1 MLRKIKVLFLDNARP
16 ICIGISV
23 LGVFLFAYLLIIRN
37 NMFFSGDQAMTGLM
51 VKDVIAGK
59 FYTWYFYGQY
69 YYGNLFVY
77 IQSLLSIFTGVND
90 YTLYFWEFFFY
101 ALSVLFGLLSFKK
114 PKLWLVPIFSFILF
128 FFGRHLGFAYSIQ
141 GFSFILFIL
150 IFFLWWFKSI
160 IRDDK
165 KIGWQ
170 VLFFTS
176 FMSTVSLWH
185 NPLYIIIFPVLVLVV
200 SYKSFMEKSYTL
212 NWKTFVTSFIGGVLG
227 LVPLFLATLE
237 KKYTNL
243 DYFVGNSTKSY
254 EANIAYHT
262 RDLFYFFQN
271 ERLLS
276 SENVKTFLKSILNN
290 QIPDLQSYIPGL
302 LILFALFGSVFIGL
316 AYLKKDKAIV
326 LNYIYITLISFLV
339 ITKSIP
345 ITEMPFFNL
354 RYAFQNYFLV
364 ILTALEVC
372 ALSSSNFK
380 FKGEFLETPLNLFT
394 KLVTSALVVM
404 ALSMSLV
411 QARNMYA
418 FAGRDL
424 QYNQILYQDLKKL
437 GVKNLFC
444 YDYYQVCISLAFWGK
459 EDGLIVELIDEPNRN
474 PSSVNKV
481 QEAAQKGEKIYS
493 LVQARDYRKSMP
505 LVATYQQS
513 PAAVMYYLISDD
525 YRKSLYYA
533 SN

>member
-1 MLRKIKVLFLDNARP
+1 MLKNIRTFVSKNHRYLFIASTV
-16 ICIGISV
+16 ITV
-23 LGVFLFAYLLIIRN
+23 YLFAYKLIIRN
-37 NMFFSGDQAMTGLM
+37 NIFFSGDQALNGLM
-51 VKDVIAGK
+51 IKDVLDGK
-59 FYTWYFYGQY
+59 YYSWYFYGQY
-69 YYGNLFVY
+69 YFGNLFIYV
-77 IQSLLSIFTGVND
+77 QSFLSIFTGVND
-90 YTLYFWEFFFY
+90 YTLYFWDFFFY
-101 ALSVLFGLLSFKK
+101 ALSVLFGILSFKK

-141 GFSFILFIL
+141 GFSFVLFIL

-176 FMSTVSLWH
+176 FMTTISLWH
-185 NPLYIIIFPVLVLVV
+185 HPLYIIIFPVLALVV
-200 SYKSFMEKSYTL
+200 CFKAFIEKSYAL
-212 NWKTFVTSFIGGVLG
+212 NWKMFVTSFIGAVLG

-254 EANIAYHT
+254 SANIAYHT

-276 SENVKTFLKSILNN
+276 SENVKAFLKSILNN

-302 LILFALFGSVFIGL
+302 LILFALLGSLFIGL
-316 AYLKKDKAIV
+316 TYLKKDKGIV

-339 ITKSIP
+339 ISKSIP
-345 ITEMPFFNL
+345 ITEIPFFNL
-354 RYAFQNYFLV
+354 RYAFQNYFLI

-372 ALSSSNFK
+372 ALSFSNFK
-380 FKGEFLETPLNLFT
+380 FKEQFLETPINLFT
-394 KLVTSALVVM
+394 KLITSSLVVM
-404 ALSMSLV
+404 ALSMSFV

-418 FAGRDL
+418 FAGRGL
-424 QYNQILYQDLKKL
+424 QYNQILYQDLKKM
-437 GVKNLFC
+437 GVKYLFC
-444 YDYYQVCISLAFWGK
+444 YEFYQVCISLAFWGK
-459 EDGLIVELIDEPNRN
+459 EDGMIVELIDEPNRN
-474 PSSVNKV
+474 PSAIRKV
-481 QEAAQKGEKIYS
+481 QEAAERGEKIYS
-493 LVQARDYRKSMP
+493 LIQAQNYTNSMP
-505 LVATYQQS
+505 LINTYQQA
-513 PAAVMYYLISDD
+513 PGAAKYYLVEDD
-525 YRKSLYYA
+525 YRKSIYYE